1 MKTCCR
7 KFCCAVFCC
16 TCCRQTPLNALN
28 NETIILPKNDATKIE
43 FETEKLYIFGSVP
56 LDLQTVLMEGYAQNE
71 RNPVVKIVCG
81 KYHCI
86 ILLTNN
92 RLLGFG
98 LNDMGQLGLP
108 LETKEATH
116 LTRLNINIPEI
127 NLDNSQILDI
137 AAGDEFSLILI
148 QTQDNQKKIIYFGS
162 ELINKYIQM
171 PNPQTQKIEKIPEE
185 INNNDINKIIAFEKR
200 KIFCT
205 QNNEIY
211 LGGQDFY
218 GMELDEYILLKKFEK
233 KIKNIFLQKESCIV
247 QDEEDEIWGLS
258 DNSYKELGY
267 KPGLRN
273 KFEPFKCKST
283 EEEREIKIKKISVGA
298 RHLLIL
304 LDNGELFALGD
315 NSEGQ
320 CGGTNTTYASP
331 TKVEINNKNKIIDC
345 YAGYNHNLVI
355 LENGSVYTWG
365 NSENGKLGYYDD
377 NISQDIPKEILS
389 MKIMCIN
396 HVCLGK
402 RISVISTGRNEDSIA
417 FNNRAIQEPLIIAQ

>member
-171 PNPQTQKIEKIPEE
+171 PNPPTQKIEKIPEE
-185 INNNDINKIIAFEKR
+185 VNSNDINKIIAFEKR

-218 GMELDEYILLKKFEK
+218 GMEIL
-233 KIKNIFLQKESCIV
+233 
-247 QDEEDEIWGLS
+247 
-258 DNSYKELGY
+258 
-267 KPGLRN
+267 
-273 KFEPFKCKST
+273 
-283 EEEREIKIKKISVGA
+283 
-298 RHLLIL
+298 
-304 LDNGELFALGD
+304 
-315 NSEGQ
+315 
-320 CGGTNTTYASP
+320 
-331 TKVEINNKNKIIDC
+331 
-345 YAGYNHNLVI
+345 
-355 LENGSVYTWG
+355 
-365 NSENGKLGYYDD
+365 
-377 NISQDIPKEILS
+377 
-389 MKIMCIN
+389 
-396 HVCLGK
+396 
-402 RISVISTGRNEDSIA
+402 
-417 FNNRAIQEPLIIAQ
+417 